1 MTTACRRCLI
11 AAGCVTL
18 VGFFVLVRWAL
29 DQPLDGNVKSAP
41 RVFEQEIASG
51 MSIRYRHLHAE
62 SVSFKSCQMRRRR
75 MGAFVLGGFRV
86 LELEDVLL
94 NLPLPAEVGAVTPTT
109 VTPTTEM
116 KPMKKPVNG
125 AKALSATAR
134 QENPLD
140 KVLEKVGLSGIG
152 RFSGVAIRGIR
163 VGRMT
168 DTGAEPLFSAVK
180 AETRGS
186 TLQLSRCEV
195 FRDGKRELVPEAR
208 LEWKNGLRIVWPDGS
223 LDLPDLVE
231 AKR

>member
-1 MTTACRRCLI
+1 
-11 AAGCVTL
+11 
-18 VGFFVLVRWAL
+18 
-29 DQPLDGNVKSAP
+29 
-41 RVFEQEIASG
+41 
-51 MSIRYRHLHAE
+51 MSVRYRHLHAE
-62 SVSFKSCQMRRRR
+62 SVSFKSCRMQRRR

-94 NLPLPAEVGAVTPTT
+94 NLPLPAEMGAVTPM
-109 VTPTTEM
+109 PEA
-116 KPMKKPVNG
+116 KPMKQPVDDG
-125 AKALSATAR
+125 VKAPSAPAR
-134 QENPLD
+134 RESPLD